1 MLSGNPPVPDCL
13 PLHRFEEFL
22 PLLDVDRQ
30 AILAMGEAPVELP
43 RHAMLRREGEVPRHV
58 YLLLAGWVAS
68 SVLLPGGERQ
78 IVKFHLPGDLLGGPS
93 MCLAQAADTLTAL
106 TPVTVSR
113 VPLPVFGALFASS
126 PRFAAAMFLSAQRE
140 RVALMDRLAAVGRTA
155 AIARVAALLLDL
167 DERLAAAGLAKG
179 KGFDLPVTQ
188 EHIGDHVG
196 LTAVHVNRVF
206 RQMVDSGL
214 IARDRQRIVLLDPVR
229 LKGMSARQ
237 QRVMARDN
245 SWLLREATA

>member
-1 MLSGNPPVPDCL
+1 L
-13 PLHRFEEFL
+13 PAF
-22 PLLDVDRQ
+22 
-30 AILAMGEAPVELP
+30 
-43 RHAMLRREGEVPRHV
+43 
-58 YLLLAGWVAS
+58 
-68 SVLLPGGERQ
+68 GG
-78 IVKFHLPGDLLGGPS
+78 
-93 MCLAQAADTLTAL
+93 
-106 TPVTVSR
+106 
-113 VPLPVFGALFASS
+113 LFASS

-167 DERLAAAGLAKG
+167 DERLRAAGLANG
-179 KGFDLPVTQ
+179 DGFDLPVTQ

-206 RQMVDSGL
+206 RQMVDAGL
-214 IARDRQRIVLLDPVR
+214 IARDRQRIVLLDTAR

-245 SWLLREATA
+245 GWLLREAAA

>member
-1 MLSGNPPVPDCL
+1 MHFQEPLVPERL

-22 PLLDVDRQ
+22 QLTDADAQAVRALGEPPVD
-30 AILAMGEAPVELP
+30 LP
-43 RHAMLRREGEVPRHV
+43 RHAVLRREGEAPRHIHI
-58 YLLLAGWVAS
+58 LLGGWVAS

-78 IVKFHLPGDLLGGPS
+78 IVKFHLPGDLLGTPS
-93 MCLAQAADTLTAL
+93 ICLAQAADTLTAL

-113 VPLPVFGALFASS
+113 VSLSAFGALFATS

-140 RVALMDRLAAVGRTA
+140 RVALMDRLAAIGRTA
-155 AIARVAALLLDL
+155 AIARVAALLLDIE
-167 DERLAAAGLAKG
+167 ERLRAAGLTDG
-179 KGFDLPVTQ
+179 DGFDLPVTQ
-188 EHIGDHVG
+188 EQIGDHVG

-206 RQMVDSGL
+206 RQMVEGGL
-214 IARDRQRIVLLDPVR
+214 IVRDRQRIVLQDVAR

-245 SWLLREATA
+245 GWMLGAPAA